1 VETDVL
7 HPADRELAG
16 QLRVAVMRLSR
27 RLRQEAGQPA
37 TPSQLSALAT
47 ILRAGPL
54 TIGRLAAVERVRP
67 PTMTRI
73 VAALEESGLVERRT
87 DPADRRVCLV
97 SATEAGQAFA
107 EETRSRRDA
116 WLAGRLAELDPA
128 HRAQLVRTLG
138 LLEELAGDPLAAA
151 QA

>member
-1 VETDVL
+1 VGTDVL

-16 QLRVAVMRLSR
+16 QLRVAVMRLAR

-37 TPSQLSALAT
+37 TPSQLSALAA

-54 TIGRLAAVERVRP
+54 TLGRLATVERVRP

-73 VAALEESGLVERRT
+73 VTALEEAGLVERRT
-87 DPADRRVCLV
+87 DPADRRICLV
-97 SATEAGQAFA
+97 SATDAGRAFA

-116 WLAGRLAELDPA
+116 WLAARLAELDPA
-128 HRAQLVRTLG
+128 DSAQLTRTLG
-138 LLEELAGDPLAAA
+138 LLEELAGDPLADARA
-151 QA
+151 